1 MEEVKVDVLQLEAEA
16 ALSAKQP
23 FFTLPDAP
31 SIGKPVRFLY
41 NRLEGPLPDGS
52 SVSIKYGLNKWEEI
66 GHIQMHKCAEL
77 DGIKGEWW
85 EAEHELHPLL
95 YRFDFVVMDDVSGLV
110 DNNNSKDFT
119 LQLKGALTK
128 EQLLEKRLIVFEEN
142 EQARNKQLEHEIERL
157 T

>member
-1 MEEVKVDVLQLEAEA
+1 MLQLEAEA
-16 ALSAKQP
+16 ALSAKLS
-23 FFTLPDAP
+23 FFTLPSEPA
-31 SIGKPVRFLY
+31 IGKPVRFLY
-41 NRLEGPLPDGS
+41 NRLAGPLPDES

-66 GHIQMHKCAEL
+66 GHIQMRKCAEL
-77 DGIKGEWW
+77 SEVKGEWW

-110 DNNNSKDFT
+110 DNNKSKDFT
-119 LQLKGALTK
+119 LTLTGALTK

-142 EQARNKQLEHEIERL
+142 EQARNKQFEHEIERL